1 MEPIGILLAFG
12 AIAILL
18 RLMAGSMDG
27 DRIDSYVRQRGG
39 RLRSKSW
46 APFGKGWLGEKNDRI
61 YEIEY
66 ETGDGEVRRATV
78 KTSMLSGVYF
88 TDDRP
93 VRRGHKAQDDSAPA
107 DEAAALRAEN
117 ARLKAELDRP
127 SARRR

>member
-1 MEPIGILLAFG
+1 MLLAVV
-12 AIAILL
+12 AIVVVF

-27 DRIDSYVRQRGG
+27 DRIESYVRERGG
-39 RLRSKSW
+39 TLRSKSW

-66 ETGDGEVRRATV
+66 ETGDGEIRRATV

-93 VRRGHKAQDDSAPA
+93 VGRDDKSRTDLAPTE
-107 DEAAALRAEN
+107 EAAALRAEN
-117 ARLKAELDRP
+117 ARLKAELDRL
-127 SARRR
+127 SDRRR

>member
-1 MEPIGILLAFG
+1 MEPIGILLAVV
-12 AIAILL
+12 AVVVVL
-18 RLMAGSMDG
+18 RLTAGSMDG
-27 DRIDSYVRQRGG
+27 DRIESYVQQRGG
-39 RLRSKSW
+39 KLRSKSW

-93 VRRGHKAQDDSAPA
+93 VGRDRQSMADLAPT

-117 ARLKAELDRP
+117 ARLKAELDRL
-127 SARRR
+127 SDGRR